1 MQARSE
7 GVTLPHAT
15 HFKMDKEQI
24 SIILDKFGAG
34 ILGEEN
40 DGTLRVAF
48 SRNCEMVDE
57 LVQELHTLGF
67 DIYFSDSISTN
78 KTLVMNITPLTDV
91 AESVSHELLSNF
103 VWLPNK
109 MGMYSFN
116 KIAMQGVILRQLFL
130 QLETNFVASMLE
142 DEPGTDNFHLH
153 VIRKE
158 NAKKTEE
165 KIIKQI
171 PEPNFIEHSF
181 LFILG
186 VLLLAILAFY
196 TKKDWIPL
204 LQQWA

>member
-57 LVQELHTLGF
+57 LVHELQTLGF

-91 AESVSHELLSNF
+91 TESVSHELLSNF

-165 KIIKQI
+165 KILKQQ
-171 PEPNFIEHSF
+171 PEPNFIEHSL
-181 LFILG
+181 LFISG
-186 VLLLAILAFY
+186 VLLIAILAFY

>member
-1 MQARSE
+1 
-7 GVTLPHAT
+7 
-15 HFKMDKEQI
+15 MDKEQI

-57 LVQELHTLGF
+57 LVHELQTLGF

-91 AESVSHELLSNF
+91 TESVSHELLSNF

-142 DEPGTDNFHLH
+142 DEPGTEKFHLH

-165 KIIKQI
+165 KVIKQQ
-171 PEPNFIEHSF
+171 PETNFIEHSL
-181 LFILG
+181 LFISG
-186 VLLLAILAFY
+186 VLLIAILAFY

>member
-57 LVQELHTLGF
+57 LVHELHTLGF

-78 KTLVMNITPLTDV
+78 KTLVMNITPVTDV
-91 AESVSHELLSNF
+91 TESVSHELLSNF

-165 KIIKQI
+165 KIIKQH
-171 PEPNFIEHSF
+171 PETNFIEHSF
-181 LFILG
+181 LFISG
-186 VLLLAILAFY
+186 VLLIAILAFY

>member
-1 MQARSE
+1 
-7 GVTLPHAT
+7 
-15 HFKMDKEQI
+15 MDKEQI

-57 LVQELHTLGF
+57 LVHELQTLGF

-91 AESVSHELLSNF
+91 TESVSHELLSNF

-116 KIAMQGVILRQLFL
+116 KIAMQGVNLRQLFL

-142 DEPGTDNFHLH
+142 DEPGTDKFHLH

-165 KIIKQI
+165 KILKQQ
-171 PEPNFIEHSF
+171 PEPNFIEHSL
-181 LFILG
+181 LFFSG
-186 VLLLAILAFY
+186 VLLIAILAFY

>member
-1 MQARSE
+1 
-7 GVTLPHAT
+7 
-15 HFKMDKEQI
+15 MDKEQI

-57 LVQELHTLGF
+57 LVHELQTLGF

-91 AESVSHELLSNF
+91 TESVSHELLSNF

-165 KIIKQI
+165 KLIKQQ
-171 PEPNFIEHSF
+171 PETNFIEHSL
-181 LFILG
+181 LFISG
-186 VLLLAILAFY
+186 VLLIAILAFY

>member
-1 MQARSE
+1 
-7 GVTLPHAT
+7 
-15 HFKMDKEQI
+15 MDKYN
-24 SIILDKFGAG
+24 AG

-57 LVQELHTLGF
+57 LVQELQTLGF
-67 DIYFSDSISTN
+67 DLYFSDSVSTN
-78 KTLVMNITPLTDV
+78 KNLIMNIAPLTDV
-91 AESVSHELLSNF
+91 TESVSHELLSNF

-116 KIAMQGVILRQLFL
+116 KVAMQGVILRQLFL

-142 DEPGTDNFHLH
+142 DEPGTDSFHLH
-153 VIRKE
+153 VIKKE
-158 NAKKTEE
+158 NAKKLEE
-165 KIIKQI
+165 KNVKQQI
-171 PEPNFIEHSF
+171 QETNFIEHSF
-181 LFILG
+181 LFITG
-186 VLLLAILAFY
+186 VLLIAILAFY

>member
-1 MQARSE
+1 
-7 GVTLPHAT
+7 
-15 HFKMDKEQI
+15 MDKEQI

-57 LVQELHTLGF
+57 LVQELQTLGF

-91 AESVSHELLSNF
+91 TESVSHELLSNF

-142 DEPGTDNFHLH
+142 DEPGTENFHLH

-165 KIIKQI
+165 KLIKQQ
-171 PEPNFIEHSF
+171 PETNFIEHSL
-181 LFILG
+181 LFISG
-186 VLLLAILAFY
+186 VLLIAILAFY

>member
-1 MQARSE
+1 
-7 GVTLPHAT
+7 
-15 HFKMDKEQI
+15 MDKEQI
-24 SIILDKFGAG
+24 SIILDKYGAG

-57 LVQELHTLGF
+57 LVHELHTLGF

-91 AESVSHELLSNF
+91 TESVSHELLSNF

-158 NAKKTEE
+158 NAKKIEE
-165 KIIKQI
+165 KIIKQQ
-171 PEPNFIEHSF
+171 PETNFIEHSL
-181 LFILG
+181 LFISG
-186 VLLLAILAFY
+186 VLLIAILAFY